1 MGDIGVGEV
10 IIFVIAG
17 ATTLGL
23 MLLFGFFLLNRK
35 ENRVNTRIQDTYE
48 KINKEFVSGDQAVQ
62 KLSDSKIEKTN
73 ESIVNI
79 ADSVQYIENKGGYT
93 VIAGDL
99 CINNTCFSSSSANA
113 TRINLDELKGLTSK
127 YLQNCASVN
136 AAVTTSDIEKLR
148 AELTRQITEEMPP
161 PPAPVAVNENMCF
174 GLTVPKTDSEGV
186 VKTLQI
192 VNDIAK
198 LATTQ
203 YICTQKSEVMNM
215 IDKYVFDDQ
224 MCNNNL
230 IDEQII
236 GTPFEQFVT
245 NLKELQKIVCKDGK
259 VDQTTFKQ
267 IAKDFVNTLC
277 Q

>member
-79 ADSVQYIENKGGYT
+79 ADSVQDIENKGGDT

-224 MCNNNL
+224 MCNNNF
-230 IDEQII
+230 IDEQVI
-236 GTPFEQFVT
+236 GTPFEKFVN

-277 Q
+277 

>member
-79 ADSVQYIENKGGYT
+79 ADSVQDIENKGGDT

-277 Q
+277 